1 MNQKNVFLTQVH
13 KLIVSMCLKCEAFGD
28 SIVIQNNDTTPTVIQ
43 IEDLDLLGIG
53 GRALTHRVTVSKRC
67 AAPAPGICSPELL
80 AKWNAFTSI
89 FSAIPVEEGIDLV
102 ARVNLYEGAGDVAE
116 HVYAPLIAW
125 AAWLAPGVAA
135 FMEAGE
141 PNALSFLKGTVPTV
155 DPAWFG
161 ISNESAAAPSS
172 YTQDDLDEALAYARS
187 LDLVSSGGGGGIT
200 SELPWDKDAK
210 GVLYDTFFG
219 DEDLSESGRTS
230 LLVIELNVKHPLFG
244 LGTLVQYRVPFVAKC
259 SVAPMIDKL
268 NRWDFGK
275 GDLPPFFGS
284 WCLDR
289 SSNSPA
295 YVSFMPNAMD
305 RNVTLPTLVSWMI
318 RRHKAV
324 MTFLRTNGLSD

>member
-1 MNQKNVFLTQVH
+1 MV
-13 KLIVSMCLKCEAFGD
+13 LISEIKRRLDATPLSYDATKDC
-28 SIVIQNNDTTPTVIQ
+28 IVIQNNDSTPTVIQ
-43 IEDLDLLGIG
+43 LEDLNLLGVD
-53 GRALTHRVTVSKRC
+53 GRVLTHRVTVSKRC
-67 AAPAPGICSPELL
+67 AAPAPGVCSAEFL
-80 AKWNAFTSI
+80 AKWNVFTSI
-89 FSAIPVEEGIDLV
+89 FSAIPTEEGIDLV

-116 HVYAPLIAW
+116 HVYAPMIAW
-125 AAWLAPGVAA
+125 AAWLAPSVAA

-141 PNALSFLKGTVPTV
+141 PNALGFLKGVAPKV

-161 ISNESAAAPSS
+161 ISNESAATLSS
-172 YTQDDLDEALAYARS
+172 YTQEDLDEALAYAQS
-187 LDLVSSGGGGGIT
+187 LDLVSSGGEGGI
-200 SELPWDKDAK
+200 SIELPWDKDAK
-210 GVLYDTFFG
+210 GVLYETFFG
-219 DEDLSESGRTS
+219 DEDLSEPGRTS

-244 LGTLVQYRVPFVAKC
+244 LGTLVQYRVPFVAKS